1 MTIHTSGVHH
11 IGLTV
16 TDIERSKAFY
26 QELFG
31 WKEVGAEPQFG
42 YVFLADDKNF
52 VTLWQES
59 KSGYTKASAGL
70 HHFALAVGGA
80 DELVQAEQI
89 LRKKGVRIHYDR
101 IVPLH
106 DGAREAELYFYDPDG
121 IRVELFSPEGG
132 EGREAP
138 SRHVPSCYLAD

>member
-1 MTIHTSGVHH
+1 MTIQASGVHH

-16 TDIERSKAFY
+16 TDIERSRAFY

-31 WKEVGAEPQFG
+31 WKEVGADPALG
-42 YVFLADDKNF
+42 YVFLADSKNF

-59 KSGYTKASAGL
+59 KTGYTKASAGL
-70 HHFALAVGGA
+70 HHFALSVGGA
-80 DELVQAEQI
+80 DELAQAEQI

-106 DGAREAELYFYDPDG
+106 DGAEEAELYFYDPDG
-121 IRVELFSPEGG
+121 IRVELFSPNGG
-132 EGREAP
+132 AGREAP
-138 SRHVPSCYLAD
+138 SCHAPSCYLRD

>member
-1 MTIHTSGVHH
+1 MIIQTTGVHH

-16 TDIERSKAFY
+16 TDLARSKAFY
-26 QELFG
+26 QDLFG
-31 WKEVGAEPQFG
+31 WKEVG
-42 YVFLADDKNF
+42 DKSF
-52 VTLWQES
+52 ITLWQES

-70 HHFALAVGGA
+70 HHFALAVGSA
-80 DELVQAEQI
+80 DELAQAEQI
-89 LRKKGVRIHYDR
+89 LRKKQVRIHYDR

-121 IRVELFSPEGG
+121 IRVELFSPDGG

-138 SRHVPSCYLAD
+138 SRHAPSCYLPD